1 MNPVFLEHVS
11 LLPYNTFG
19 IAVSARWFTTLD
31 DLAALPAL
39 LESEPYRKGPVLWLG
54 GGSNLL
60 FTQDFPGLVIRVALR
75 GQRVLQEDEH
85 QVLVEAAAGETWH
98 PFVQHTLAQGWSGL
112 ENLSLIPGT
121 VGAAPIQNIGAYG
134 VELKDTLHE
143 VVCADLTRQGAL
155 VTLSNADCRFGYR
168 DSVFK
173 HEMAG
178 KLLVVVVRLRLSK
191 RHKVDTQYGDIAAE
205 LNRMGIGAEPTPSQV
220 SEAVIHIRNSKLPNP
235 AELGNAGSFFK
246 NPIVPSASAEALL
259 ATYPRMPHYPAGPGR
274 EKLAAGWLIDQSG
287 LKGYRVGDAGVHAKQ
302 ALVLVNYGN
311 ASGREIWALAQQVQ
325 QTVQQRYGI
334 LLEPEP
340 LVL

>member
-11 LLPYNTFG
+11 LQPYNTFG
-19 IAVSARWFTTLD
+19 IEVKARWFTTLD
-31 DLAALPAL
+31 DLTQLAALL
-39 LESEPYRKGPVLWLG
+39 DSESYRQGPVLWLG

-60 FTQDFPGLVIRVALR
+60 FTQDFPGLVVRVALR
-75 GQRVLQEDEH
+75 GQRVLEEDQH
-85 QVLVEAAAGETWH
+85 SVLVEAAAGEAWH

-143 VVCADLTRQGAL
+143 VVCADLTQQGKL

-178 KLLVVVVRLRLSK
+178 KLLVTAVRLRLAK
-191 RHKVDTQYGDIAAE
+191 QARVDTHYGDIAAE
-205 LNRMGIGAEPTPSQV
+205 LTRLGISGEPTPSQV
-220 SEAVIHIRNSKLPNP
+220 SEAVIHIRNRKLPNP

-246 NPIVPSASAEALL
+246 NPIVPSATAEALL
-259 ATYPRMPHYPAGPGR
+259 TTYPRMPHYSAGPGK
-274 EKLAAGWLIDQSG
+274 EKLAAGWLIDQAG
-287 LKGYRVGDAGVHAKQ
+287 LKGYRIGDAGVHAKQ
-302 ALVLVNYGN
+302 ALVLVNYGG
-311 ASGREIWALAQQVQ
+311 ASGGEIWALAQQVQ